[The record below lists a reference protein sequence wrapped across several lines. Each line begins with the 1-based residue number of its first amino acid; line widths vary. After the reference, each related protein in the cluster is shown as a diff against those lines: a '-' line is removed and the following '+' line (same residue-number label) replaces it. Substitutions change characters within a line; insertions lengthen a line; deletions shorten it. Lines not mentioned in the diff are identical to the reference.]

1 MTPSATRPRDQEDS
15 MAIRTATAEWQG
27 DLPSGN
33 GTFEGAS
40 GQLGGRYSFE
50 SRFTDQGGT
59 NPEELVAAAQAACYS
74 MQFAHMLAQ
83 AGTKADSIKTDAK
96 VQILKVG
103 DGFGITKIDLVTVG
117 RVPGIDDA
125 TFQSTAA
132 AAKEACL
139 ISQALAAVPEIN
151 VSATLES

>member
-1 MTPSATRPRDQEDS
+1 

-33 GTFEGAS
+33 GTFSGAS
-40 GQLGGRYSFE
+40 GRLGGEYSFE
-50 SRFTDQGGT
+50 SRFTDSGGT

-74 MQFAHMLAQ
+74 MQLAHMLAEG
-83 AGTKADSIKTDAK
+83 GTKAESVTTDAK
-96 VQILKVG
+96 VQILKQG
-103 DGFGITKIDLVTVG
+103 DGFAITRIEIVTAG

-125 TFQSTAA
+125 GFQRTAE

-139 ISQALAAVPEIN
+139 ISKALGAIPEMTLE
-151 VSATLES
+151 ATLES

>member
-1 MTPSATRPRDQEDS
+1 

-33 GTFEGAS
+33 GTFSGAS
-40 GQLGGRYSFE
+40 GSLGGSYSFE
-50 SRFTDQGGT
+50 SRFTDAGGT
-59 NPEELVAAAQAACYS
+59 NPEELIAAAQAACYS

-83 AGTKADSIKTDAK
+83 GGTKADSIKTDAK
-96 VQILKVG
+96 VQILKQG
-103 DGFGITKIDLVTVG
+103 DGFAITKIDIVSVG

-125 TFQSTAA
+125 GFQETAR

-139 ISQALAAVPEIN
+139 ISKALGAVPEI
-151 VSATLES
+151 TLEARLES